1 MRTDYLDVRWQF
13 VQALQPPCEIKICLV
28 ELTGPRLAREQWAYF
43 PAAGSSCAMTGSAG
57 VPNSQR

>member
-13 VQALQPPCEIKICLV
+13 VQALQPPCELKICLV

-43 PAAGSSCAMTGSAG
+43 PAAGSS
-57 VPNSQR
+57 